1 MTLKTALTEA
11 LSITHP
17 ILSAPMAAVA
27 GGALAAAVTKAGGLG
42 LVGGGY
48 GDRDWIARELRAAG
62 NARVGIGFITW
73 RLADR
78 PELLDMALDH
88 APAAVF
94 LSFGDPAPFAAR
106 AREAG
111 VPVICQVQTLEHARS
126 AARAG
131 ADVIVAQG
139 TEAGGHG
146 GARTTMTLTPAVV
159 DTVAPL
165 PVVAAGGISDG
176 RGLAAALAL
185 GAAGA
190 LIGTRFFATREAL
203 GHENAKARLVSAGG
217 DDTVRTRVFDIV
229 RDLPWPEPYRI
240 RAVHNRLFERWNG
253 AEDAL
258 REEIADTKAS
268 PADAFQAALRSGD
281 TEGSLVA
288 GGQGLD
294 LVHAIEPAGELVA
307 RIAAEAERTL
317 AAAASL
323 SASP

>member
-11 LSITHP
+11 LDITHP
-17 ILSAPMAAVA
+17 IVSAPMAAVA
-27 GGALAAAVTKAGGLG
+27 GGALAAAVTRAGGLG
-42 LVGGGY
+42 LIGGGY
-48 GDRDWIARELRAAG
+48 GDRNWIERELRAAG

-78 PELLDMALDH
+78 PELLDMALER

-111 VPVICQVQTLEHARS
+111 VPVICQVQTLKHARS

-131 ADVIVAQG
+131 ADVVVAQG
-139 TEAGGHG
+139 AEAGGHG

-159 DTVAPL
+159 DAVAPL
-165 PVVAAGGISDG
+165 PVIAAGGISDG

-185 GAAGA
+185 GAAGV

-203 GHENAKARLVSAGG
+203 GHENTKARLVSAGG
-217 DDTVRTRVFDIV
+217 DDTVRTNVFDIA
-229 RDLPWPEPYRI
+229 RELPWPEPYRI
-240 RAVHNRLFERWNG
+240 RAVRNRFFDRWNG

-258 REEIADTKAS
+258 RKEIADATAS
-268 PADAFQAALRSGD
+268 PADAFQAAQRFGD
-281 TEGSLVA
+281 TEEGLVA

-294 LVHAIEPAGELVA
+294 LVRAVEPAGELVA
-307 RIAAEAERTL
+307 RIAADAERTL
-317 AAAASL
+317 AACASL

>member
-11 LSITHP
+11 LDITHP
-17 ILSAPMAAVA
+17 IISAPMAAVA
-27 GGALAAAVTKAGGLG
+27 GGALAAAVTRAGGLG
-42 LVGGGY
+42 LIGGGY
-48 GDRDWIARELRAAG
+48 GDRNWIERELRAAG
-62 NARVGIGFITW
+62 DARVGIGFITW

-78 PELLDMALDH
+78 PELLDMALER

-111 VPVICQVQTLEHARS
+111 VPVICQVQTLKHARS

-131 ADVIVAQG
+131 ADVVVAQG
-139 TEAGGHG
+139 AEAGGHG
-146 GARTTMTLTPAVV
+146 GARTTMTLAPAVV
-159 DTVAPL
+159 DAVAPL
-165 PVVAAGGISDG
+165 PVIAAGGISDG

-185 GAAGA
+185 GAAGV

-203 GHENAKARLVSAGG
+203 GHENTKARLVSAGG
-217 DDTVRTRVFDIV
+217 DDTVRTNVFDIA
-229 RDLPWPEPYRI
+229 RELPWPEPYRI
-240 RAVHNRLFERWNG
+240 RAVRNRFFDRWNG

-258 REEIADTKAS
+258 RKKVADATAS
-268 PADAFQAALRSGD
+268 PADAFQAAQRSGD
-281 TEGSLVA
+281 TEEGLVA

-294 LVHAIEPAGELVA
+294 LVRAIEPAGELVA
-307 RIAAEAERTL
+307 QIAADAERTL
-317 AAAASL
+317 AACASL

>member
-11 LSITHP
+11 LDITHP
-17 ILSAPMAAVA
+17 IVSAPMAAVA
-27 GGALAAAVTKAGGLG
+27 GGALAAAVTRAGGLG
-42 LVGGGY
+42 LIGGGY
-48 GDRDWIARELRAAG
+48 GDRNWIERELRAAG
-62 NARVGIGFITW
+62 DARVGIGFITW

-78 PELLDMALDH
+78 PELLDMALER

-111 VPVICQVQTLEHARS
+111 VPVICQVQTLKHARS

-131 ADVIVAQG
+131 ADVVVAQG
-139 TEAGGHG
+139 AEAGGHG
-146 GARTTMTLTPAVV
+146 GARTTMTLAPAVV
-159 DTVAPL
+159 DAVAPL
-165 PVVAAGGISDG
+165 PVIAAGGISDG

-185 GAAGA
+185 GAAGV

-203 GHENAKARLVSAGG
+203 GHENTKARLVSAGG
-217 DDTVRTRVFDIV
+217 DDTVRTNVFDIA
-229 RDLPWPEPYRI
+229 RELPWPEPYRI
-240 RAVHNRLFERWNG
+240 RAVRNRFFDRWNG

-258 REEIADTKAS
+258 REEIADATAS
-268 PADAFQAALRSGD
+268 PADAFQAAQRSGD
-281 TEGSLVA
+281 TEEGLVA

-294 LVHAIEPAGELVA
+294 LVRAIEPAGELVA
-307 RIAAEAERTL
+307 RIAADAERTL
-317 AAAASL
+317 AACASL

>member
-11 LSITHP
+11 LDITHP
-17 ILSAPMAAVA
+17 IVSAPMAAVA
-27 GGALAAAVTKAGGLG
+27 GGALAAAVTRAGGLG
-42 LVGGGY
+42 LIGGGY
-48 GDRDWIARELRAAG
+48 GDRNWIERELRAAG

-78 PELLDMALDH
+78 PELLDMALER

-111 VPVICQVQTLEHARS
+111 VPVICQVQTLKHARS

-131 ADVIVAQG
+131 ADVVVAQG
-139 TEAGGHG
+139 AEAGGHV

-159 DTVAPL
+159 DAVAPL
-165 PVVAAGGISDG
+165 PVIAAGGISDG

-185 GAAGA
+185 GAAGV

-203 GHENAKARLVSAGG
+203 GHENTKARLVSAGG
-217 DDTVRTRVFDIV
+217 DDTVRTNVFDIA
-229 RDLPWPEPYRI
+229 RELPWPEPYRI
-240 RAVHNRLFERWNG
+240 RAVRNRFFDRWNG

-258 REEIADTKAS
+258 REEIADATAS
-268 PADAFQAALRSGD
+268 PADAFQAAQRSGD
-281 TEGSLVA
+281 TEEGLVA

-294 LVHAIEPAGELVA
+294 LVRAIEPAGELVA
-307 RIAAEAERTL
+307 RIAADAERTL
-317 AAAASL
+317 AACASL

>member
-11 LSITHP
+11 LDITHP
-17 ILSAPMAAVA
+17 IVSAPMAAVA
-27 GGALAAAVTKAGGLG
+27 GGALAAAVTRAGGLG
-42 LVGGGY
+42 LIGGGY
-48 GDRDWIARELRAAG
+48 GDRNWIERELRAAG

-78 PELLDMALDH
+78 PELLDMALER

-111 VPVICQVQTLEHARS
+111 VPVICQVQTLKHARS

-131 ADVIVAQG
+131 ADVVVAQG
-139 TEAGGHG
+139 AEAGGHG

-159 DTVAPL
+159 DAVAPL
-165 PVVAAGGISDG
+165 PVIAAGGISDG
-176 RGLAAALAL
+176 RGLAAALTL
-185 GAAGA
+185 GAAGV

-203 GHENAKARLVSAGG
+203 GHENTKARLVSAGG
-217 DDTVRTRVFDIV
+217 DDTVRTNVFDIA
-229 RDLPWPEPYRI
+229 RELPWPEPYRI
-240 RAVHNRLFERWNG
+240 RAVRNRFFDRWNG

-258 REEIADTKAS
+258 REEIADATAS
-268 PADAFQAALRSGD
+268 PADAFQAAQRSGD
-281 TEGSLVA
+281 TEEGLVA

-294 LVHAIEPAGELVA
+294 LVRAVEPAGELVA
-307 RIAAEAERTL
+307 RIAADAERTL
-317 AAAASL
+317 AACASL

>member
-1 MTLKTALTEA
+1 MPLKTALTEA
-11 LSITHP
+11 LDITHP
-17 ILSAPMAAVA
+17 IVSAPMAMVA

-42 LVGGGY
+42 LIGGGY
-48 GDRDWIARELRAAG
+48 GDRDWIECELRAAG

-78 PELLDMALDH
+78 PELLDMALER

-131 ADVIVAQG
+131 ADVVVAQG

-159 DTVAPL
+159 DAVAPL
-165 PVVAAGGISDG
+165 PVIAAGGISDG
-176 RGLAAALAL
+176 RGLAAALTL

-217 DDTVRTRVFDIV
+217 DDTVRTNVFDIA
-229 RDLPWPEPYRI
+229 RELPWPEPYRI
-240 RAVHNRLFERWNG
+240 RAVRNRFFDRWNG
-253 AEDAL
+253 TEDAL
-258 REEIADTKAS
+258 REETADAADS
-268 PADAFQAALRSGD
+268 PAAAFHAAQRSGD
-281 TEGSLVA
+281 TEEGLVA

-294 LVHAIEPAGELVA
+294 LVRAVEPAGEMVA
-307 RIAAEAERTL
+307 RIAADAERTL
-317 AAAASL
+317 AVCASL